1 MTGSRGATGEM
12 VLVVTVALMLKCG
25 AGRGRGGRQWYTAQ
39 ARLASLLEI

>member
-25 AGRGRGGRQWYTAQ
+25 AGRGRGEDNGIQHKPDWH
-39 ARLASLLEI
+39 LC